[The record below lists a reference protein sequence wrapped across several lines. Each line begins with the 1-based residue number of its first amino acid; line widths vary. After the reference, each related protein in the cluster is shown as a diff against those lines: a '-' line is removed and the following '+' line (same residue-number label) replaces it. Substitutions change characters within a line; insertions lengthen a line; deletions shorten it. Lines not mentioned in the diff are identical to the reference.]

1 MPYRGMPG
9 IAKGFK
15 LTGGPTSQA
24 GAMADA
30 GTLNDTYGVLREKSS
45 SQNKIPG
52 AQMVIDAKQ
61 YAAEQD
67 AQTIREKGEWDAKGI
82 AAKFDYAASAAEG
95 KGNTALGI
103 GL

>member
-30 GTLNDTYGVLREKSS
+30 GTLNDTYGILREKSS

-52 AQMVIDAKQ
+52 AQMVIDAKEF
-61 YAAEQD
+61 AAKED
-67 AQTIREKGEWDAKGI
+67 AKTIREKGEWDAKGI
-82 AAKFDYAASAAEG
+82 AAKP
-95 KGNTALGI
+95 
-103 GL
+103 